1 MNLLDQFRKITTIVL
16 DVDGVLTDGTLWLME
31 DGQMVRR
38 MNIKD
43 GYALQLA
50 VKKGYRVVII
60 SGGQSE
66 AVRERLQK
74 LGIQEVYLKVENKAA
89 LLEEYRNRQQLQWE
103 EILFMGDDIPDFSV
117 MQLVGLPCAPADA
130 APEILQ
136 VAAYISQQKGGEGCV
151 RDVLEKILKL
161 KGDWQI
167 DTTVSSK

>member
-1 MNLLDQFRKITTIVL
+1 MNLLEHFRKITTIVL

-31 DGQMVRR
+31 NGQMVRR

-50 VKKGYRVVII
+50 VRKGYRVVII

-89 LLEEYRNRQQLQWE
+89 LLEDYRIRHHLEWQ

-117 MQLVGLPCAPADA
+117 MQLAGLAAAPADA

-136 VAAYISQQKGGEGCV
+136 IAAYISQQKGGEGCV
-151 RDVLEKILKL
+151 RDVLEKIMKL

-167 DTTVSSK
+167 DTSVSSK